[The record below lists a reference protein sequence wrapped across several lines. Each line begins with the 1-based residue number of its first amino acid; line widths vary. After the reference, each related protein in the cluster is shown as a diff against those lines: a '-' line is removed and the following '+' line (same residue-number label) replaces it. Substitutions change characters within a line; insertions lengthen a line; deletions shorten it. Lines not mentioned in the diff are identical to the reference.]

1 MGTQISLE
9 DLEEALLWTEA
20 GSGGETRAWFC
31 RTSGCLYT
39 GGHDDPDIDE
49 LPSDIEDADRYA
61 EVPDKRDLDLGQ
73 SLVFRFVLAHAPQL
87 ESDVEAIFSRRGA
100 YRRFKDLL
108 ERHDLLQRWYDFENR
123 ATCVALLEWAE
134 SEGFEVDCGDAA
146 ATVAV
151 SSAAPKGRFNNLIP
165 KIFYSQL
172 ADGLAF
178 FVDVL
183 GFEVAWQDASLAVVE
198 RDGAKAYLMENAELA
213 ALDRPELAIETDD
226 IEAVHA
232 EMSARAPERLHPNLA
247 RVQLRPWGAREF
259 AMLDPSTVCVVFR
272 EWPAMP

>member
-1 MGTQISLE
+1 MGTRISME
-9 DLEEALLWTEA
+9 DLESALLWTEA
-20 GSGGETRAWFC
+20 DSFGECRAWLC
-31 RTSGCLYT
+31 RASGRLYT
-39 GGHDDPDIDE
+39 DGHDDPEDSE
-49 LPSDIEDADRYA
+49 LPDDIEDASRYA
-61 EVPDKRDLDLGQ
+61 EVPGKRDLDLGQ
-73 SLVFRFVLAHAPQL
+73 SLVFRFVLAQAPQL
-87 ESDVEAIFSRRGA
+87 ESDTEAIFRRRGA

-123 ATCVALLEWAE
+123 ATCEALAEWAE
-134 SEGFEVDCGDAA
+134 SEGFV
-146 ATVAV
+146 VANDDEDKGTPAGG
-151 SSAAPKGRFNNLIP
+151 SARRGKFNNLIP
-165 KIFYSQL
+165 KIFYSRL

-232 EMSARAPERLHPNLA
+232 EMSARAPKRLHPNLA
-247 RVQLRPWGAREF
+247 RVQLRPWGALEF

-272 EWPAMP
+272 QWPADD